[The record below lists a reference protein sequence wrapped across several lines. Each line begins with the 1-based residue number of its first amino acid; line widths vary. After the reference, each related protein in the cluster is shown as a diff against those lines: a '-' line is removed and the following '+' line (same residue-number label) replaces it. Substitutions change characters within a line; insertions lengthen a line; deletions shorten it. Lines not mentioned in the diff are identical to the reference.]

1 MLTNKLLTMKKKN
14 KIEMVQGTLRAGFCL
29 FMLSSACALPAQAA
43 ETATN
48 DSVAAAPVA
57 KKANADKYVMR
68 EISGTVLDAATK
80 EPMPGVRVQALD
92 NRLYTAMTDENG
104 KYTLR
109 APEFV
114 TALYVSCPDYNPVQL
129 PIKAATGQDVQL
141 FSNKIAPIPFYQD
154 GTALVSNPAATI
166 DNSSAISV
174 ESEVENTLNSTL
186 RVVSRGGLPAQG
198 AAMFINGI
206 NSLNSI
212 AQPLVV
218 VDGVIWDMQYD
229 RTTLHD
235 GYYNNLFNLL
245 DVEDIEQV
253 KVLNNGTALYGAKA
267 SNGVIEITTKRGKSM
282 ATRINVRVYGGFEL
296 NPSKLSMMN
305 ADQYRSYLTEYIGTT
320 NYIQQNPYAV
330 SNIKF
335 LNEDPNY
342 AYYRLFHNNTD
353 WQKDLYQNSFTQ
365 NYRINVDGGDDVA
378 MYRLSLGY
386 TKADATAKENDFDRL
401 NIRFNTDILLFNNF
415 TTKFDISFVRT
426 SANVRDN
433 GWASSYDD
441 RNISSP
447 NVLGLIQAPFISP
460 YQYFMDPETM
470 TLRQSMDVYAGKD
483 NVTSDATNPFNFASE
498 FGDQALANPYWIL
511 LNGQG
516 DNKNFMEQTQFSIN
530 VNPQYTIGKYWTIS
544 DRFSYI
550 INRNNEKYYM
560 PRNGTPDKFV
570 DGLGS
575 INSVLASQFGKETTL
590 YNDFRIDWNQNFGAH
605 SVHAFGGFRLSS
617 YTFTD
622 SYARGYNNSNDKMPN
637 MSMTLNPK
645 TYGGTTDKWMNL
657 AYYLNAE
664 YNYKNR
670 YFIQALATMESSS
683 RFGRDAAE
691 GIKLAGVRWGFFPSV
706 QTAWLISSESWFN
719 VKPINYLKLMVGYE
733 ETGNDNIDYYA
744 SRTYFS
750 NVEFFGEATAL
761 LLSNIQN
768 PTIQWETNRRVNV
781 GLEGA
786 LLNNRLMFGVNFYR
800 SKISNLLT
808 QQAVSDITGLPFMW
822 SNGGAMKNIGVN
834 ANLSA
839 VLINKRDWRWEVS
852 GSVGHYKNE
861 ITQLPG
867 SNTIEYYRL
876 DDRGQQV
883 GDPYKTVNGYTSS
896 IYGTDNVLTAVGEA
910 AGVFYGYQT
919 QGVFASAEEAQ
930 EAGLR
935 YPTGLTNDPYREF
948 KAGDVHFVD
957 QNGDGWIDESDMVKI
972 GDPNPDIYGNFAT
985 RLSWKDLTLDV
996 MFKYS
1001 LGNDIFNYQRSQL
1014 ESGNTS
1020 WNQTTAMV
1028 NRWRYDG
1035 QVTDVPRAVSAT
1047 SSDWVNNERF
1057 SDRWIEDGSYLK
1069 LKKIRLTYRIPVNV
1083 SWLQSLSVWG
1093 EANNVFTVT
1102 KYLGLD
1108 PEVSCSNSVLS
1119 QGIDAGYLPQSCN
1132 FNLGVTINL

>member
-141 FSNKIAPIPFYQD
+141 YSNRIAPIPFYQD

-706 QTAWLISSESWFN
+706 QAAWLISSESWFN

-808 QQAVSDITGLPFMW
+808 QQAVSDITGLPFIW

>member
-141 FSNKIAPIPFYQD
+141 YSNKIAPIPFYQD

-282 ATRINVRVYGGFEL
+282 ATRIKVRVYGGFEL

-706 QTAWLISSESWFN
+706 QAAWLISSESWFN

-808 QQAVSDITGLPFMW
+808 QQAVSDITGLPFIW

-1102 KYLGLD
+1102 KYLGID

>member
-141 FSNKIAPIPFYQD
+141 YSNKIAPIPFYQD

-229 RTTLHD
+229 RATLHD

-706 QTAWLISSESWFN
+706 QAAWLISSESWFN

-883 GDPYKTVNGYTSS
+883 GDPHKTVNGYTSS

>member
-1 MLTNKLLTMKKKN
+1 MKKKT

-29 FMLSSACALPAQAA
+29 FMLSSACALPAQTA
-43 ETATN
+43 ETAAN
-48 DSVAAAPVA
+48 DSVTAAPVA

-114 TALYVSCPDYNPVQL
+114 TALYISCPDYNPVQL
-129 PIKAATGQDVQL
+129 PVKAATGQDAQL
-141 FSNKIAPIPFYQD
+141 YSNKIAPVPFYQD
-154 GTALVSNPAATI
+154 GTALVSNPTATI
-166 DNSSAISV
+166 ENSSAISV

-229 RTTLHD
+229 RSTLHD

-253 KVLNNGTALYGAKA
+253 KVLNNGAALYGAKA

-282 ATRINVRVYGGFEL
+282 ATRINVRVYGGYEL

-320 NYIQQNPYAV
+320 SYIQQNPYAV
-330 SNIKF
+330 NNIKF

-470 TLRQSMDVYAGKD
+470 TLKQSMDVYAGKD

-516 DNKNFMEQTQFSIN
+516 DNKNFMEQTQFNIN

-544 DRFSYI
+544 DRFSYM

-605 SVHAFGGFRLSS
+605 SVHAFGGFRLAS

-683 RFGRDAAE
+683 RFGRDAEE

-706 QTAWLISSESWFN
+706 QAAWLISSESWFN
-719 VKPINYLKLMVGYE
+719 VKPINYLKLMAGYE

-839 VLINKRDWRWEVS
+839 VLVNKKDWRWEVS

-876 DDRGQQV
+876 DDKGQKL

-919 QGVFASAEEAQ
+919 QGVFASAAEAQ

-1014 ESGNTS
+1014 EGGNTS
-1020 WNQTTAMV
+1020 WNQTTALV

-1035 QVTDVPRAVSAT
+1035 QVTDVPRAVSST

>member
-141 FSNKIAPIPFYQD
+141 YSNKIAPIPFYQD

-282 ATRINVRVYGGFEL
+282 ATRIKVRVYGGFEL

-706 QTAWLISSESWFN
+706 QAAWLISSESWFN

-786 LLNNRLMFGVNFYR
+786 LLNNRIMFGVNFYR

>member
-1 MLTNKLLTMKKKN
+1 MKKKN

-141 FSNKIAPIPFYQD
+141 YSNKIAPIPFYQD
-154 GTALVSNPAATI
+154 GIALVSNPAATI

-706 QTAWLISSESWFN
+706 QAAWLISSESWFN

-808 QQAVSDITGLPFMW
+808 QQAVSDITGLPFIW

>member
-1 MLTNKLLTMKKKN
+1 MKKKN

-141 FSNKIAPIPFYQD
+141 YSNKIAPIPFYQD

-282 ATRINVRVYGGFEL
+282 ATRIKVRVYGGFEL

-320 NYIQQNPYAV
+320 NYIQQNPYSV

-706 QTAWLISSESWFN
+706 QAAWLISSESWFN

>member
-1 MLTNKLLTMKKKN
+1 MKKKN

-104 KYTLR
+104 KYILR

-141 FSNKIAPIPFYQD
+141 YSNKIAPIPFYQD

-282 ATRINVRVYGGFEL
+282 ATRIKVRVYGGFEL

-470 TLRQSMDVYAGKD
+470 TLQQSMDVYAGKD

-706 QTAWLISSESWFN
+706 QAAWLISSESWFN

-808 QQAVSDITGLPFMW
+808 QQAVSDITGLPFIW

>member
-141 FSNKIAPIPFYQD
+141 YSNKIAPIPFYQD

-282 ATRINVRVYGGFEL
+282 ATRIKVRVYGGFEL

-706 QTAWLISSESWFN
+706 QAAWLISSESWFN

-1119 QGIDAGYLPQSCN
+1119 QGIDAGYLPQTCN

>member
-141 FSNKIAPIPFYQD
+141 YSNKIAPIPFYQD

-706 QTAWLISSESWFN
+706 QAAWLISSESWFN

-808 QQAVSDITGLPFMW
+808 QQAVSDITGLPFIW

>member
-1 MLTNKLLTMKKKN
+1 MKKKT

-29 FMLSSACALPAQAA
+29 FMLSSACALPAQTA
-43 ETATN
+43 ETAAN
-48 DSVAAAPVA
+48 DSVTAAPVA

-114 TALYVSCPDYNPVQL
+114 TALYISCPDYNPVQL
-129 PIKAATGQDVQL
+129 PVKAATGQDAQL
-141 FSNKIAPIPFYQD
+141 YSNKIAPVPFYQD
-154 GTALVSNPAATI
+154 GTALVSNPTATI
-166 DNSSAISV
+166 ENSSAISV

-229 RTTLHD
+229 RSTLHD

-253 KVLNNGTALYGAKA
+253 KVLNNGAALYGAKA

-282 ATRINVRVYGGFEL
+282 ATRINVRVYGGYEL

-320 NYIQQNPYAV
+320 SYIQQNPYAV
-330 SNIKF
+330 NNIKF

-470 TLRQSMDVYAGKD
+470 TLKQSMDVYAGKD

-516 DNKNFMEQTQFSIN
+516 DNKNFMEQTQFNIN

-544 DRFSYI
+544 DRFSYM

-605 SVHAFGGFRLSS
+605 SVHAFGGFRLAS

-683 RFGRDAAE
+683 RFGRDAEE

-706 QTAWLISSESWFN
+706 QAAWLISSESWFN
-719 VKPINYLKLMVGYE
+719 VKPINYLKLMAGYE

-839 VLINKRDWRWEVS
+839 VLVNKKDWRWEVS

-876 DDRGQQV
+876 DDKGQKL

-1014 ESGNTS
+1014 EGGNTS
-1020 WNQTTAMV
+1020 WNQTTALV

-1035 QVTDVPRAVSAT
+1035 QVTDVPRAVSST

>member
-141 FSNKIAPIPFYQD
+141 YSNKIAPIPFYQD

-706 QTAWLISSESWFN
+706 QAAWLISSESWFN

>member
-1 MLTNKLLTMKKKN
+1 MKKKN

-530 VNPQYTIGKYWTIS
+530 VNPQYTIGKYCTIS

-706 QTAWLISSESWFN
+706 QAAWLISSESWFN

>member
-141 FSNKIAPIPFYQD
+141 YSNKIAPIPFYQD

-282 ATRINVRVYGGFEL
+282 ATRIKVRVYGGFEL

-706 QTAWLISSESWFN
+706 QAAWLISSESWFN

-1014 ESGNTS
+1014 EGGNTS
-1020 WNQTTAMV
+1020 WNQTTALV

>member
-141 FSNKIAPIPFYQD
+141 YSNKIAPIPFYQD
-154 GTALVSNPAATI
+154 GTAMVSNPAATI

-282 ATRINVRVYGGFEL
+282 ATRIKVRVYGGFEL

-706 QTAWLISSESWFN
+706 QAAWLISSESWFN

-808 QQAVSDITGLPFMW
+808 QQAVSDITGLPFIW

>member
-141 FSNKIAPIPFYQD
+141 YSNKIAPIPFYQD

-282 ATRINVRVYGGFEL
+282 ATRIKVRVYGGFEL

-706 QTAWLISSESWFN
+706 QAAWLISSESWFN

>member
-114 TALYVSCPDYNPVQL
+114 TALYVSCPDYNSVQL

-141 FSNKIAPIPFYQD
+141 YSNKIAPIPFYQD

-706 QTAWLISSESWFN
+706 QAAWLISSESWFN

>member
-1 MLTNKLLTMKKKN
+1 MKKKT

-29 FMLSSACALPAQAA
+29 FMLSSACALPAQTA
-43 ETATN
+43 ETAAN
-48 DSVAAAPVA
+48 DSVTAAPVA

-141 FSNKIAPIPFYQD
+141 YSNKIAPIPFYQD
-154 GTALVSNPAATI
+154 GIALVSNPAATI

-706 QTAWLISSESWFN
+706 QAAWLISSESWFN

-808 QQAVSDITGLPFMW
+808 QQAVSDITGLPFIW

-1014 ESGNTS
+1014 EGGNTS
-1020 WNQTTAMV
+1020 WNQTTALM

-1035 QVTDVPRAVSAT
+1035 QVTDVPRAVSST

>member
-1 MLTNKLLTMKKKN
+1 MKKKN

-141 FSNKIAPIPFYQD
+141 YSNRIAPIPFYQD

-706 QTAWLISSESWFN
+706 QAAWLISSESWFN

-808 QQAVSDITGLPFMW
+808 QQAVSDITGLPFIW

>member
-1 MLTNKLLTMKKKN
+1 MKKKN

-29 FMLSSACALPAQAA
+29 FMLSSACALPAQAV

-141 FSNKIAPIPFYQD
+141 YSNKIAPIPFYQD
-154 GTALVSNPAATI
+154 GIALVSNPAATI

-335 LNEDPNY
+335 LNEDLNY

-516 DNKNFMEQTQFSIN
+516 NNKNFMEQTQFSIN

-706 QTAWLISSESWFN
+706 QAAWLISSESWFN

-883 GDPYKTVNGYTSS
+883 GGPYKTVDGYTSS

>member
-68 EISGTVLDAATK
+68 EISGTILDAATK

-141 FSNKIAPIPFYQD
+141 YSNKIAPIPFYQD

-706 QTAWLISSESWFN
+706 QAAWLISSESWFN

>member
-57 KKANADKYVMR
+57 KKANADKNVMR

-141 FSNKIAPIPFYQD
+141 YSNKIAPIPFYQD

-282 ATRINVRVYGGFEL
+282 ATRIKVRVYGGFEL

-706 QTAWLISSESWFN
+706 QAAWLISSESWFN

>member
-1 MLTNKLLTMKKKN
+1 MKKKT

-141 FSNKIAPIPFYQD
+141 YSNKIVPIPFYQD

-706 QTAWLISSESWFN
+706 QAAWLISSESWFN

-1014 ESGNTS
+1014 EGGNTS
-1020 WNQTTAMV
+1020 WNQTTALV

-1035 QVTDVPRAVSAT
+1035 QVTDVPRAVSST

>member
-1 MLTNKLLTMKKKN
+1 MKKKN

-57 KKANADKYVMR
+57 KKVNADKYVMR

-141 FSNKIAPIPFYQD
+141 YSNKIAPIPFYQD

-706 QTAWLISSESWFN
+706 QAAWLISSESWFN

-808 QQAVSDITGLPFMW
+808 QQAVSDITGLPFIW

-935 YPTGLTNDPYREF
+935 YPTGLTNNPYREF

-1014 ESGNTS
+1014 EGGNTS
-1020 WNQTTAMV
+1020 WNQTTALV

>member
-141 FSNKIAPIPFYQD
+141 YSNKIAPIPFYQD

-229 RTTLHD
+229 RATLHD

-706 QTAWLISSESWFN
+706 QAAWLISSESWFN

>member
-1 MLTNKLLTMKKKN
+1 MKKKN

-141 FSNKIAPIPFYQD
+141 YSNKIAPIPFYQD

-186 RVVSRGGLPAQG
+186 RVVFRGGLPAQG

-706 QTAWLISSESWFN
+706 QAAWLISSESWFN

>member
-48 DSVAAAPVA
+48 DSVAAALVA

-141 FSNKIAPIPFYQD
+141 YSNKIAPIPFYQD
-154 GTALVSNPAATI
+154 GTAMVSNPAATI

-282 ATRINVRVYGGFEL
+282 ATRIKVRVYGGFEL

-706 QTAWLISSESWFN
+706 QAAWLISSESWFN

-808 QQAVSDITGLPFMW
+808 QQAVSDITGLPFIW

>member
-1 MLTNKLLTMKKKN
+1 MKKKN

-29 FMLSSACALPAQAA
+29 FMLSSACALPAQAV

-141 FSNKIAPIPFYQD
+141 YSNKIAPIPFYQD
-154 GTALVSNPAATI
+154 GIALVSNPAATI

-335 LNEDPNY
+335 LNEDLNY

-498 FGDQALANPYWIL
+498 FGDQALVNPYWIL

-516 DNKNFMEQTQFSIN
+516 NNKNFMEQTQFSIN

-706 QTAWLISSESWFN
+706 QAAWLISSESWFN

-883 GDPYKTVNGYTSS
+883 GGPYKTVDGYTSS

>member
-1 MLTNKLLTMKKKN
+1 MKKKN

-43 ETATN
+43 ETATS

-141 FSNKIAPIPFYQD
+141 YSNKIAPIPFYQD

-282 ATRINVRVYGGFEL
+282 ATRIKVRVYGGFEL

-706 QTAWLISSESWFN
+706 QAAWLISSESWFN

-808 QQAVSDITGLPFMW
+808 QQAVSDITGLPFIW

>member
-1 MLTNKLLTMKKKN
+1 MKKKN

-141 FSNKIAPIPFYQD
+141 YSNKIVPIPFYQD

-282 ATRINVRVYGGFEL
+282 ATRIKVRVYGGFEL

-706 QTAWLISSESWFN
+706 QAAWLISSESWFN

>member
-141 FSNKIAPIPFYQD
+141 YSNKIAPIPFYQD

-706 QTAWLISSESWFN
+706 QAAWLISSESWFN

-883 GDPYKTVNGYTSS
+883 GGPYKTVNGYTSS

>member
-706 QTAWLISSESWFN
+706 QAAWLISSESWFN

>member
-141 FSNKIAPIPFYQD
+141 YSNKIAPIPFYQD

-282 ATRINVRVYGGFEL
+282 ATRIKVRVYGGFEL

-470 TLRQSMDVYAGKD
+470 TLQQSMDVYAGKD

-706 QTAWLISSESWFN
+706 QAAWLISSESWFN